1 MKGEVVFYR
10 LFDLGASVDLDE
22 IQGTV
27 DMPFLAGRSEEHTSE
42 LQSPCN
48 LVCRLL
54 LEKKKKKSLCSSV
67 RPTSVSNFFHATCI
81 PSTPSDYATI
91 PSRYKQSRDTT
102 RLVCSRA
109 LFRLYSSTT

>member
-54 LEKKKKKSLCSSV
+54 LEKKKKKALCSAVLRITDCLSGGALSCRRSRRV
-67 RPTSVSNFFHATCI
+67 PDDPRRPARRSRRSSPLHHPRTSRHRPRSAG
-81 PSTPSDYATI
+81 
-91 PSRYKQSRDTT
+91 
-102 RLVCSRA
+102 
-109 LFRLYSSTT
+109 